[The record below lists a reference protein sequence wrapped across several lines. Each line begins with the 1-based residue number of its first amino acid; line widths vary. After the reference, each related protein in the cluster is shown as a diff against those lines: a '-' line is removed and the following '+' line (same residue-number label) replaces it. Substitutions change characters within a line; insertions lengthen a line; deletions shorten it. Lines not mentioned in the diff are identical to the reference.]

1 MSKELRNIYYQP
13 ENLWIGRKA
22 VTMLRKETK
31 LPLKEVKAWLEKQE
45 LWQVHK
51 PPPKRIDHPHYY
63 VTEVSRLHQADL
75 LFLPHDKVYQNTYKY
90 TLNIIDVAS
99 RKKAFENE
107 ESQQIHEDVQG
118 YLQKGIT
125 EISERASRRQRYR
138 VLGKRFETDEKA

>member
-63 VTEVSRLHQADL
+63 VTEVNRLHQADL

-125 EISERASRRQRYR
+125 EISERAPRRQRYR
-138 VLGKRFETDEKA
+138 VQGRRFETDEKA

>member
-63 VTEVSRLHQADL
+63 VTEVNRLHQADL

-138 VLGKRFETDEKA
+138 VQGRRFETDEKA

>member
-1 MSKELRNIYYQP
+1 MCIRD
-13 ENLWIGRKA
+13 R
-22 VTMLRKETK
+22 
-31 LPLKEVKAWLEKQE
+31 VKAWLEKQE

-75 LFLPHDKVYQNTYKY
+75 LFLSHDKVYQNTYKY

-125 EISERASRRQRYR
+125 EISERASRIQRYR
-138 VLGKRFETDEKA
+138 VQGRRFETDEKA